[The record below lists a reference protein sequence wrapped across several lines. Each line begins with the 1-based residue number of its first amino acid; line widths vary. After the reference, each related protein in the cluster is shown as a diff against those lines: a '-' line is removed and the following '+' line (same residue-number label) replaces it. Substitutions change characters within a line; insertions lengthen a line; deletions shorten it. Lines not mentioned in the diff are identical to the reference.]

1 MKLLFTA
8 SAQNDLIRLREFIA
22 EKNPPAASQISQQ
35 LRLSIQRI
43 IDQPEMGGNVES
55 SPSLQ
60 DLVTGDYIVR
70 YTLLEQEIYILRI
83 WHGKEAR

>member
-22 EKNPPAASQISQQ
+22 EKNPPAASRISQQ

-43 IDQPEMGGNVES
+43 IDQPEMGVNVES